1 MLAKSTEA
9 SSVAVGLEP
18 APQKLAWRAR
28 FDRRSRTGWAFALP
42 GLLVLAIV
50 MGFPLVYSAI
60 LSFSSYTLMRPS
72 LLPLVGLDNFVTV
85 MSDPA
90 FWAATW
96 LTVKYSIITVTGEFV
111 IGLGIA
117 LMLNRTVKA
126 RPLYFAL
133 LTIPMAMSPVSVALI
148 WRMLLQPNLG
158 IVNHLLNQIGLPGL
172 DWLGSPE
179 LAFWSMAAIDIWQQ
193 MSFVILILAAGL
205 ASLPRDPYEA
215 AEIDGAR
222 PWQQFWYITLPML
235 RPVAAITVVIQLI
248 NELRTYDL
256 PYVLT
261 KGGPGTSTEVLS
273 FFAYRK
279 AFLGLSLNEGS
290 SAAFVLLLIILVMT
304 VVFFWLLERRR

>member
-1 MLAKSTEA
+1 
-9 SSVAVGLEP
+9 VGSGVEP
-18 APQKLAWRAR
+18 DAPKLAWRAR
-28 FDRRSRTGWAFALP
+28 FDQRWRTGWAFALP

-50 MGFPLVYSAI
+50 MGFPLIYSAV

-72 LLPLVGLDNFVTV
+72 LLPLTGLDNFTSV
-85 MSDPA
+85 MSDPG
-90 FWAATW
+90 FWSATW
-96 LTVKYSIITVTGEFV
+96 LTIKYSIITVTGEFI
-111 IGLGIA
+111 IGLGVA
-117 LMLNRTVKA
+117 LMLNRTVKT

-158 IVNHLLNQIGLPGL
+158 IVNHLLSQVGLPGQ
-172 DWLGSPE
+172 DWLGSPD

-222 PWQQFWYITLPML
+222 AWQQFWYITLPML

-261 KGGPGTSTEVLS
+261 KGGPGSSTEVLS

-290 SAAFVLLLIILVMT
+290 AAAFVLLLIILAMT
-304 VVFFWLLERRR
+304 IVFFTLLERRR